1 MTPLHRVTAAAA
13 TSSLTI
19 AAVGSITAS
28 ATSRT
33 VSGVILRYGEIGHT
47 SKGPLRV
54 RPGAL
59 TFPDDLGRVKL
70 TYEHDR
76 SRARGHL
83 AGVEHFPDHVR
94 ASFKVADGPEG
105 DDALREAHDRTRDG
119 LSFDAVD
126 VLIEGD
132 EIVSGRVIAVGQV
145 GIPAYEDGR
154 IDQIA
159 AASTA
164 QEGTPM
170 LTDEQRARLE
180 ELIAKDA
187 ADLSDEERK
196 ELDGIVAILSTT
208 LAVEAPAAEAAPVQ
222 AAATPAAQPVA
233 VAASMPAIPT
243 GGPTPNPAARTQPV
257 KGQAFAQF
265 VGELTAAMQTKSPG
279 KVADVVT
286 AALQDITHSAHTANI
301 EQPAWSGELWSGLLY
316 EPIWLDLFNSGNLT
330 NWSGVGWRFTSKLE
344 IQDYAGNKAEI
355 PSDNVTTETSTYT
368 AARMA
373 VGVDVDR
380 KFYDFPNEGFVEALW
395 QQVRESWT
403 IKLDAKVRAYALANA
418 TTALAS
424 DGVTPIAAQPTLLKA
439 AAVAAR
445 ALKRRRVGRAT
456 GIVVN
461 EDDYFTLLDVQEKE
475 LPVFLDLFGID
486 ARDFRPDDQVTA
498 GTVIALAKPAATV
511 RTLPGSP
518 VRVSAQHLA
527 NGGIDDAFF
536 GYWAVEEH
544 HTNGIAK
551 STFTAPAE

>member
-1 MTPLHRVTAAAA
+1 MSKPLP
-13 TSSLTI
+13 SLTL
-19 AAVGSITAS
+19 AAVGTITAS

-33 VSGVILRYGEIGHT
+33 LSGVILRYGEIGRT

-59 TFPDDLGRVKL
+59 QFPDDLGRVKL
-70 TYEHDR
+70 TFEHERDK
-76 SRARGHL
+76 SRGHL
-83 AGVEHFPDHVR
+83 TAVEHFADHVR

-105 DDALREAHDRTRDG
+105 DAALREAADRTRDG

-126 VLIEGD
+126 VVLEGD
-132 EIVSGRVIAVGQV
+132 EIVSGRVVAVGQV
-145 GIPAYEDGR
+145 GIPAYADGR

-159 AASTA
+159 AASTP
-164 QEGTPM
+164 QEGNTM

-187 ADLSDEERK
+187 ASLTDEERK

-208 LAVEAPAAEAAPVQ
+208 LAVEAPAPEAAPVT
-222 AAATPAAQPVA
+222 AAAAPAKPSTE
-233 VAASMPAIPT
+233 VAASMSAIPS
-243 GGPTPNPAARTQPV
+243 GGPHPSGAAPARTQPV

-265 VGELTAAMQTKSPG
+265 VGELTSAMQTKSVT
-279 KVADVVT
+279 KVGEVVT
-286 AALQDITHSAHTANI
+286 AALQDITHSAHTGNI

-316 EPIWLDLFNSGNLT
+316 EPVWSDLFAQGTLT
-330 NWSGVGWRFTSKLE
+330 NWSGIGWRFTSKLA

-368 AARMA
+368 AARAA

-395 QQVRESWT
+395 QQVRESWA
-403 IKLDAKVRAYALANA
+403 ILLDGKVRAYALANA
-418 TTALAS
+418 TTALQA
-424 DGVTPIAAQPTLLKA
+424 DGVTPVAAQPTLLKA

-461 EDDYFTLLDVQEKE
+461 EDDYFTLLDVAEKE

-486 ARDFRPDDQVTA
+486 PRNFRPDDQVPA
-498 GTVIALAKPAATV
+498 GTVIGHAQQAATV
-511 RTLPGSP
+511 RTRPGSP
-518 VRVSAQHLA
+518 VRVTAQHLA

-551 STFTAPAE
+551 STFTPA